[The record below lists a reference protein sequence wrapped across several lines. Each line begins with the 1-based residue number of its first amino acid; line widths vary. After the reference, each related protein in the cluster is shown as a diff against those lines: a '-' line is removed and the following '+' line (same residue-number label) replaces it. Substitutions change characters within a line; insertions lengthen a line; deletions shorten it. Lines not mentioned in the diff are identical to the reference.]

1 MRYRRRRLTRM
12 GVEQKPLFVTQ
23 VDKLEAKIQVRTLKN
38 LNISNLNKFKPIYI
52 DIYCI
57 YANFL

>member
-1 MRYRRRRLTRM
+1 M
-12 GVEQKPLFVTQ
+12 GEEQKPLFVTQ

-57 YANFL
+57 YVNFL